1 MFTAVLFLLAITVP
15 VTAPPP
21 PPANDGFVLLADDWA
36 RPRTG
41 ASVVAL
47 PALRAAVDAWRRDER
62 AASAAVSSAS
72 ARISSEYAKPVRSP
86 AIARTPTPCSML
98 CEPSR
103 TRPSSSTQLSWR
115 DDWK

>member
-1 MFTAVLFLLAITVP
+1 MFTAVLVLLAITVP

-62 AASAAVSSAS
+62 AVIQIVHPGGERGSLWG
-72 ARISSEYAKPVRSP
+72 REVRDWLVALGIPP
-86 AIARTPTPCSML
+86 AHLAILPGGP
-98 CEPSR
+98 
-103 TRPSSSTQLSWR
+103 R
-115 DDWK
+115 DDAVLLRVATSP